1 MLSDLQTW
9 TVIGLAALV
18 WLALSAVGIASG
30 GPAAAL
36 AIADVVPFL
45 LLAASL
51 FERRIWQWPRLHPH
65 VVGTP
70 VLRGTWKGTMTALWS
85 DPATGA
91 APEPKA
97 IYLAVEQTLT
107 TVAVSLFTD
116 ESTSRSIAGSV
127 ANVPGRGWVLSYT
140 YLNTPRIERRVAS
153 PIHYGGAL
161 LSILDGGGVTIEGEY
176 WNDRASKGR
185 LVFRERTADVARSIE
200 HAATMAWGKEM
211 PVREPGSPTRPQS
224 AQDS

>member
-9 TVIGLAALV
+9 TVVGLAALV

-30 GPAAAL
+30 GPTAAL
-36 AIADVVPFL
+36 AIADVIPLL

-51 FERRIWQWPRLHPH
+51 FERRVWRWARLHPH
-65 VVGTP
+65 LVGAPVV
-70 VLRGTWKGTMTALWS
+70 RGTWKGSITALWS

-91 APEPKA
+91 APQPKTV
-97 IYLAVEQTLT
+97 YLAVEQTLT
-107 TVAVSLFTD
+107 TVAVALFTD

-140 YLNTPRIERRVAS
+140 YLNTPRIERREAS

-161 LSILDGGGVTIEGEY
+161 LSILDGGGVTIDGEY
-176 WNDRASKGR
+176 WNDRTSKGR
-185 LVFRERTADVARSIE
+185 LVFREHTPEVARSIE
-200 HAATMAWGKEM
+200 HATSMAWSKET
-211 PVREPGSPTRPQS
+211 PAHEAS
-224 AQDS
+224 A